1 VSLRARVRRRTAW
14 TNHTGNQGVDPL
26 RVYRPTTLRELVEL
40 VQLAERDGTTIRAV
54 GSGHSWSDVAL
65 TRGFLLETH
74 GLNRIP
80 DGPSP
85 HLRAGADG
93 ERLVWTEA
101 GIRIHDLNAA
111 LHARGRALANMGG
124 YDGQTLAGVV
134 STSTHGSGIAYGPL
148 NDFVR
153 SLDLVIANGAV
164 VRVEPADGPTD
175 PAAFAAAH
183 PERELIQS
191 DDAFHAAVVG
201 MGCMGIVYGA
211 TIETVPAYCLREVRT
226 LTTWDEVR
234 ADLLAGDVLRAH
246 AHYEVLVNPY
256 PRADGGSAHRC
267 LVTTR
272 DPVECDRPGATRSRN
287 WLVELTSA
295 FPLTSSVINLIVGL
309 WPRLSPRL
317 IDAQMAAIARKDYEN
332 VSYKVLNIGNANL
345 LHAYSAEIGV
355 PIDEQASH
363 VAAVERIFE
372 IAHRHRELGA
382 AFHTSAISLRF
393 VKASPALLS
402 MMHGRD
408 TMMIELIQLT
418 HTEGGME
425 LLADYEEQLYA
436 LGGRPHW
443 GQINTLTGSHGL
455 LEEMYPRYADWQA
468 VHARFNASGVFDSP
482 FSKRVG
488 ISRSSFGDVLHH

>member
-1 VSLRARVRRRTAW
+1 MSLRARVRRRTAW
-14 TNHTGNQGVDPL
+14 TNDTGNQGADPL
-26 RVYRPTTLRELVEL
+26 RIYKPTTLRELVEI
-40 VQLAERDGTTIRAV
+40 VQQAEPDGTTVRAV

-65 TRGFLLETH
+65 TGGFLVETH
-74 GLNRIP
+74 GLNRMP
-80 DGPSP
+80 DGPP
-85 HLRAGADG
+85 PLLRAGVDG
-93 ERLVWTEA
+93 SRLVWMEA
-101 GIRIHDLNAA
+101 GIRIRDLNDR
-111 LHARGRALANMGG
+111 LHARGLALANMGG
-124 YDGQTLAGVV
+124 YDGQTIAGVV
-134 STSTHGSGIAYGPL
+134 STSTHGSGIEYGPL
-148 NDFVR
+148 NDVVR
-153 SLDLVIANGAV
+153 SLDLVIARGAL
-164 VRVEPADGPTD
+164 VRVEAADGPTD
-175 PAAFAAAH
+175 PAAYAAAH
-183 PERELIQS
+183 PDRELIQ
-191 DDAFHAAVVG
+191 DDDTFHAAVVG
-201 MGCMGIVYGA
+201 MGCMGIVHGV
-211 TIETVPAYCLREVRT
+211 TIAVVPAYCLREVRT
-226 LTTWDEVR
+226 LTSWDEVR

-256 PRADGGSAHRC
+256 PRPDGGGRHRC

-272 DPVECDRPGATRSRN
+272 DPVACDRPGASRSRS

-372 IAHRHRELGA
+372 IARRHRELGEV
-382 AFHTSAISLRF
+382 FHTSAISLRF
-393 VKASPALLS
+393 VKASPAFLS

-425 LLADYEEQLYA
+425 LLADYEERLYG

-443 GQINTLTGSHGL
+443 GQVNTLTGSHRL
-455 LEEMYPRYADWQA
+455 LEELYPRYADWRA
-468 VHARFNASGVFDSP
+468 VHARFNATGVFDSP

-488 ISRSSFGDVLHH
+488 ISQSRFRT